1 MALPNLTPEQ
11 RQAALAKAAAVRQ
24 ARKLIKDDLKA
35 GKMTLEHALTLPEM
49 QRCKVYDLIKS
60 LPGIGKARA
69 QQLMRE
75 LGINDNKRVQGLG
88 VNQRAALLEQ
98 FN

>member
-35 GKMTLEHALTLPEM
+35 GKMTLEHALSLPEM
-49 QRCKVYDLIKS
+49 QRCKVIDLLHS
-60 LPGIGKARA
+60 MPGIGKARA

-75 LGINDNKRVQGLG
+75 LGINENKRVQGLG

-98 FN
+98 FK

>member
-49 QRCKVYDLIKS
+49 QRCKVYDLLKA
-60 LPGIGKARA
+60 LPGIGAAKAKQLMVDLNISEKARV
-69 QQLMRE
+69 
-75 LGINDNKRVQGLG
+75 KGLG

>member
-49 QRCKVYDLIKS
+49 QRCKVYDLLKA
-60 LPGIGKARA
+60 LPGIGTAKAK
-69 QQLMRE
+69 QLMVDLHISE
-75 LGINDNKRVQGLG
+75 KARVQGLG

>member
-49 QRCKVYDLIKS
+49 QRCKVYDLLRS
-60 LPGIGKARA
+60 LPGVGASRA
-69 QQLMRE
+69 KQLMHG
-75 LGINDNKRVQGLG
+75 LHVSDNRRVQGLSA
-88 VNQRAALLEQ
+88 NQRAALLEQ
-98 FN
+98 FR